1 MLDDQL
7 LFFFSAIGVF
17 NALLL
22 CIYLFFGMSE
32 KKIAHYLL
40 AVLLL
45 MFCLRVGVS
54 CIYFFDKYLSA
65 NWIQLGLTANFLIG
79 PIVWSYVQLTL
90 SRRDKLTLVEK
101 THLWGNVLL
110 IITFGLVYPFQNHY
124 QIWDNKIRYLIHWQ
138 LTIYLLLTT
147 IQLFPILKKGLK
159 AQRSTTPEEWRALL
173 VYFITLLISIGFV
186 VSLYTT
192 YVLGPVF
199 TSIVFYGLVLTAIF
213 KRKVIKNIFFTPSK
227 YRNKKI
233 DDSTAKKLIIR
244 LEKLMT
250 EEELYK
256 NALLK
261 LEVIA
266 KKMKITDNHLSQLLN
281 DNIGK
286 SYTVYINEYRI
297 NAAKKILISHPD
309 RTIEAIGY
317 EVGYNAKA
325 SFFTRFKKETGMT
338 PSAFKKQ
345 FTKHN

>member
-22 CIYLFFGMSE
+22 CVYLFFGVSE
-32 KKIAHYLL
+32 KKAAHYLL
-40 AVLLL
+40 AALLL

-65 NWIQLGLTANFLIG
+65 NWIQLGLSANFLIG
-79 PIVWSYVQLTL
+79 PIIWSYIQLTL
-90 SRRDKLTLVEK
+90 SSRDKLTVLEK
-101 THLWGNVLL
+101 IHLWGNAGF
-110 IITFGLVYPFQNHY
+110 IFTFGLFYSFQSHY
-124 QIWDNKIRYLIHWQ
+124 QIWDNRIRYVIHLQ
-138 LTIYLLLTT
+138 LTIYLLLAM
-147 IQLFPILKKGLK
+147 IQLFPILKKGVK
-159 AQRSTTPEEWRALL
+159 NQANITAEEWRALF

-199 TSIVFYGLVLTAIF
+199 TSIVFYGLILAAIF
-213 KRKVIKNIFFTPSK
+213 KRKTIKYIFFTRSK

-233 DDSTAKKLIIR
+233 DDPTAKKLITR
-244 LEKLMT
+244 LEKLMR

-297 NAAKKILISHPD
+297 KAAKKLLISHPD
-309 RTIEAIGY
+309 RTIESIGY

-345 FTKHN
+345 FASHN